1 MVDIENPPAPGASP
15 DAASAPAEP
24 SRHGFWAWKE
34 RFVITYFTY
43 NPPDLGD
50 DEVAA
55 VDADEC
61 SRCGFLCVG
70 SLAGF
75 LVFLGSLL
83 LLLFFHQPSQSAIG
97 SVVYVATRVL
107 AMAGMLVGFCSAC
120 LFLDLCDR
128 MDKGDKHAEVIID
141 RMM

>member
-70 SLAGF
+70 FLAG
-75 LVFLGSLL
+75 LL
-83 LLLFFHQPSQSAIG
+83 PPAIPIAIG
-97 SVVYVATRVL
+97 SAVYVATRVL
-107 AMAGMLVGFCSAC
+107 AVAGMVVGFFSAG
-120 LFLDLCDR
+120 LFLDLWDR